1 MYRIID
7 ERGSGKTS
15 RLMLLAKEDGSAIV
29 CSNPRAMEI
38 KANAYGI
45 TGINF
50 ISYCDFINKQNHDF
64 SNYYID
70 ELEDFLYYF
79 HHYNGFSG
87 QMKGYSLSL
96 EDEE

>member
-15 RLMLLAKEDGSAIV
+15 RLMLLAKEDGSTIV
-29 CSNPRAMEI
+29 CSNPRAMEA

-45 TGINF
+45 TGLNF
-50 ISYCDFINKQNHDF
+50 IGYFEFLKELHDY

-70 ELEDFLYYF
+70 ELENFLYYF
-79 HHYNGFSG
+79 HHYNGFAG
-87 QMKGYSLSL
+87 ELKGYTISL
-96 EDEE
+96 ED

>member
-38 KANAYGI
+38 KAQAYGI
-45 TGINF
+45 TGIKF
-50 ISYCDFINKQNHDF
+50 ISYYDFLKTEHNF

-70 ELEDFLYYF
+70 ELEKFLYYF
-79 HHYNGFSG
+79 HHYNGFKG
-87 QMKGYSLSL
+87 QMQGYSLSL
-96 EDEE
+96 EDD